1 MYIKSGKILWGGV
14 EQFEWDEAK
23 YRRNVEK
30 HGLGFELVERF
41 DWSSAKIA
49 VDDRY
54 DYGEVRGLFGGVGT
68 VDVVAFLGQVGVQQV
83 ANNRIV
89 IDDQYPRRHCVLSL
103 FYRCCSSN
111 PRPQRTRY

>member
-1 MYIKSGKILWGGV
+1 M

-41 DWSSAKIA
+41 DWASAKIA

-54 DYGEVRGLFGGVGT
+54 DYGEVRGLAYG
-68 VDVVAFLGQVGVQQV
+68 
-83 ANNRIV
+83 RIDGRGYAIV
-89 IDDQYPRRHCVLSL
+89 FTPRGSRIRIISL
-103 FYRCCSSN
+103 
-111 PRPQRTRY
+111 RPMHERELRKHGL